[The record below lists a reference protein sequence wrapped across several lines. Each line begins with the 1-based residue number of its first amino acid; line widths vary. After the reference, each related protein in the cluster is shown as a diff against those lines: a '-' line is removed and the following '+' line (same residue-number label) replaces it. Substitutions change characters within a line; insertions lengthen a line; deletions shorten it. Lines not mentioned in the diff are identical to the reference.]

1 MSSRETW
8 VCLAT
13 VGGPRAASCPLDRL
27 MAEGHVES
35 ETGMDEQQ
43 FQTLYEATARPIHAY
58 LLGVTGERDAADDV
72 LQETYFRF
80 FLHQPAEMPA
90 TDTRRYLFRIATNLL
105 RDRWR
110 RRKDAQW
117 PANFD
122 HGFSHDVNT
131 QLDVRQAM
139 SALKPRERELLWLAY
154 VEGMSHSEIGSIT
167 GLTVSSVRPLLF
179 KARKKAAGL
188 LRPGEDVRDEQQM

>member
-1 MSSRETW
+1 M
-8 VCLAT
+8 
-13 VGGPRAASCPLDRL
+13 
-27 MAEGHVES
+27 
-35 ETGMDEQQ
+35 
-43 FQTLYEATARPIHAY
+43 
-58 LLGVTGERDAADDV
+58 ADDV

-80 FLHQPAEMPA
+80 FLRQPTEMPA
-90 TDTRRYLFRIATNLL
+90 IDTRRYLFCMAANLL

-110 RRKDAQW
+110 MRKDAQW
-117 PANFD
+117 PTDFD
-122 HGFSHDVNT
+122 EGFSQDVNT

-154 VEGMSHSEIGSIT
+154 VEGMSHAEIGSIT

-188 LRPGEDVRDEQQM
+188 LRPKKEIS